1 MDNDSPGRSGQ
12 AGDSQHERAW
22 QTLDKVVSGSL
33 VEQRRARRWGVFFKL
48 LTFAYLITALL
59 LLVPRDSIDGFGSKA
74 TAHTALVRIEG
85 PIADQ
90 ELASANNIARGLRRA
105 FEDKHA
111 VAVLLAINS
120 PGGSPVQSGQ
130 VYDEIKRLR
139 AKYPDKKVYAA
150 ISDLGASGAYYIAAA
165 ADQIYADQA
174 SLVGSIGVIS
184 SSFGFTGLMQKLGV
198 ERRLFTAGENKAML
212 DPFSPLAEEQ
222 QELWQ
227 TVIDS
232 THRQFIA
239 RVKAGRGNRLV
250 DDPQVFSGAVWSG
263 EQALKLGL
271 IDGLGSAG
279 SVARDVIGAEE
290 IVDVSV
296 GESPIKSLLKN
307 FGMSFGA
314 GFASQLV
321 RMNHS
326 LQ

>member
-1 MDNDSPGRSGQ
+1 MDNDLPGRSGQ
-12 AGDSQHERAW
+12 GGDSQHERAW
-22 QTLDKVVSGSL
+22 QTLDKVVTGSL

-48 LTFAYLITALL
+48 LTFAYLIVALV
-59 LLVPRDSIDGFGSKA
+59 LLVPRDNVPGLGSKGA
-74 TAHTALVRIEG
+74 AHTAMVRIEG

-120 PGGSPVQSGQ
+120 PGGSPVQAGQ

-212 DPFSPLAEEQ
+212 DPFSPLEDEQ

-227 TVIDS
+227 TVIDG

-250 DDPQVFSGAVWSG
+250 DDPQLFSGAVWSG

-279 SVARDVIGAEE
+279 SVARDVIGAED

-296 GESPIKSLLKN
+296 GESPVKTLLKN

-314 GFASQLV
+314 GFANQLA
-321 RMNHS
+321 RLNYS

>member
-1 MDNDSPGRSGQ
+1 MENNSPESR
-12 AGDSQHERAW
+12 ARIDDPLNHRAW
-22 QTLDKVVSGSL
+22 QTLEKVVNSSL

-48 LTFAYLITALL
+48 LTFAYLIGALL
-59 LLVPRDSIDGFGSKA
+59 LLVPRGEIFGVGTTSP
-74 TAHTALVRIEG
+74 HTAMVRIDG

-90 ELASANNIARGLRRA
+90 EIASANNIARGLRRA
-105 FEDKHA
+105 FEDKNA

-120 PGGSPVQSGQ
+120 PGGSPVQAGQ

-212 DPFSPLAEEQ
+212 DPFSPLADEQ

-227 TVIDS
+227 AVIDG

-250 DDPQVFSGAVWSG
+250 DDPQLFSGAVWSG

-279 SVARDVIGAEE
+279 SVARDVIGAED

-307 FGMSFGA
+307 FGISFGA
-314 GFASQLV
+314 GFARQLEQSSY
-321 RMNHS
+321 S

>member
-1 MDNDSPGRSGQ
+1 MDNDPTVRSDRS
-12 AGDSQHERAW
+12 GDSQHERAW
-22 QTLDKVVSGSL
+22 QSLDKVVAASL

-48 LTFAYLITALL
+48 LTFAYLIALL
-59 LLVPRDSIDGFGSKA
+59 VIVVPRGDIGAVGKTSP
-74 TAHTALVRIEG
+74 HTAMVRIEG

-184 SSFGFTGLMQKLGV
+184 SSFGFTGLMEKLGV

-212 DPFSPLAEEQ
+212 DPFSPLADEQ

-227 TVIDS
+227 AVIES

-250 DDPQVFSGAVWSG
+250 DDPQLFSGAVWSG

-271 IDGLGSAG
+271 VDGLGSAG
-279 SVARDVIGAEE
+279 SVARDVIGAED

-296 GESPIKSLLKN
+296 GESPVKALLKN

-314 GFASQLV
+314 GFANQVARL
-321 RMNHS
+321 NYS

>member
-1 MDNDSPGRSGQ
+1 
-12 AGDSQHERAW
+12 
-22 QTLDKVVSGSL
+22 VVAASL

-48 LTFAYLITALL
+48 LTFAYLIALL
-59 LLVPRDSIDGFGSKA
+59 VIVVPRGDIGAVGKTSP
-74 TAHTALVRIEG
+74 HTAMVRIEG

-184 SSFGFTGLMQKLGV
+184 SSFGFTGLMEKLGV

-212 DPFSPLAEEQ
+212 DPFSPLADEQ

-227 TVIDS
+227 AVIES

-250 DDPQVFSGAVWSG
+250 DDPQLFSGAVWSG

-271 IDGLGSAG
+271 VDGLGSAG
-279 SVARDVIGAEE
+279 SVARDVIGAED

-296 GESPIKSLLKN
+296 GESPVKALLKN

-314 GFASQLV
+314 GFANQVARL
-321 RMNHS
+321 NYS

>member
-1 MDNDSPGRSGQ
+1 MDNDSPVGSGR
-12 AGDSQHERAW
+12 AADLQHERAW
-22 QTLDKVVSGSL
+22 QTLDKVVSSSL

-48 LTFAYLITALL
+48 LTFTYLIVALV
-59 LLVPRDSIDGFGSKA
+59 LLVPRDNIAGLGSK
-74 TAHTALVRIEG
+74 TSAHTAMVRIEG

-120 PGGSPVQSGQ
+120 PGGSPVQAGQ

-212 DPFSPLAEEQ
+212 DPFSPLADEQ

-227 TVIDS
+227 TVIDG

-250 DDPQVFSGAVWSG
+250 DDPQLFSGAVWSG

-279 SVARDVIGAEE
+279 SVARDVIGAED

-296 GESPIKSLLKN
+296 GESPVKALLKN

-314 GFASQLV
+314 GFANQLA
-321 RMNHS
+321 RLNYS

>member
-1 MDNDSPGRSGQ
+1 MDNEAPVRSGQ
-12 AGDSQHERAW
+12 IDPQHERAW
-22 QTLDKVVSGSL
+22 QTLEKVVNSSL

-48 LTFAYLITALL
+48 LTFAYLIVALL
-59 LLVPRDSIDGFGSKA
+59 LLVVPRNDFAGIGSK
-74 TAHTALVRIEG
+74 TSAHTALVRVEG

-90 ELASANNIARGLRRA
+90 ELASADNIARGLRRA

-120 PGGSPVQSGQ
+120 PGGSPVQAGQ

-212 DPFSPLAEEQ
+212 DPFSPLPDEQ

-227 TVIDS
+227 TVIDGA
-232 THRQFIA
+232 HRQFIA

-250 DDPQVFSGAVWSG
+250 DDPLLFSGAVWSG

-279 SVARDVIGAEE
+279 SVARDVIGAED

-296 GESPIKSLLKN
+296 GESPVKALLKN

-314 GFASQLV
+314 GFANQVARLGY
-321 RMNHS
+321 S

>member
-1 MDNDSPGRSGQ
+1 MEHEPRQSPG
-12 AGDSQHERAW
+12 APDERAW
-22 QTLDKVVSGSL
+22 NTLEKIVNSSF
-33 VEQRRARRWGVFFKL
+33 VEQRRARRWSIFFKL
-48 LTFAYLITALL
+48 LTFAYLFVALVL
-59 LLVPRDSIDGFGSKA
+59 IVRGGGDFNTVAKNTP
-74 TAHTALVRIEG
+74 HTAMVRIEG
-85 PIADQ
+85 PIADR
-90 ELASANNIARGLRRA
+90 EPASANNIARGLRRA
-105 FEDKHA
+105 FEDQHA

-120 PGGSPVQSGQ
+120 PGGSPVQAGL

-212 DPFSPLAEEQ
+212 DPFSPLPDEQ

-227 TVIDS
+227 AVIDT

-239 RVKAGRGNRLV
+239 RVKAGRGDRLV
-250 DDPQVFSGAVWSG
+250 DDPQLFTGAVWSG
-263 EQALKLGL
+263 EQALQLGL

-279 SVARDVIGAEE
+279 TVARDVIGAEN

-296 GESPIKSLLKN
+296 VDNPVRSLLKD
-307 FGMSFGA
+307 FGVSFGA
-314 GFASQLV
+314 GFAQQLA
-321 RMNHS
+321 RMGHT